1 MVAKLQFYCGSTD
14 EMVADRTFE
23 LDDFDSMDRFAAY
36 LTVNVESGIEDFENY
51 IKVVECDNPAITL
64 DDRKIYVV
72 AYKSHF

>member
-51 IKVVECDNPAITL
+51 LSKTSKSINSIKVDIRCL
-64 DDRKIYVV
+64 F
-72 AYKSHF
+72 S